1 MKKYAYLLHA
11 LLISGGLT
19 MLGCGSSNNTDANN
33 SYRDTVTAPTTD
45 DNNMRND
52 QPTDELTKPDSL
64 ADTVMHDTL

>member
-1 MKKYAYLLHA
+1 MKKYAYLFHA

-19 MLGCGSSNNTDANN
+19 IISCGSNGSDSNN

-64 ADTVMHDTL
+64 ADTVTLDTL